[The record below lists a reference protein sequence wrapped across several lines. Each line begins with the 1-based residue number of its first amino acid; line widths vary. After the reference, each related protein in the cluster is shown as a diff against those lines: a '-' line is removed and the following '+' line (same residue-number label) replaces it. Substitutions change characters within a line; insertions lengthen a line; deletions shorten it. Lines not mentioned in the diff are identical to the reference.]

1 MHHNAKG
8 GIDMRNHSLEEQVE
22 FLRVM
27 QQMRKKMGLVWDD
40 FFEKNPDQK
49 EEDIRR
55 RLEERMRSKQI

>member
-1 MHHNAKG
+1 
-8 GIDMRNHSLEEQVE
+8 MRNHSLEEEVE

-27 QQMRKKMGLVWDD
+27 QQMRKKMDLVWDD
-40 FFEKNPDQK
+40 FFERNPNQR